1 MGAVGSRFIE
11 RASWLLQLPLET
23 PTIRY
28 EDEASGCTLWLKLD
42 YLLPSGCT
50 KDRMATNIVAHAIA
64 SGEVSPSTVV
74 VEASSGSTSI
84 ALSMVCATVGVQFR
98 AYMPKTVSG
107 ERVLMIRRLG
117 GDVVLTPAEQGMD
130 GAIAALLGDSGTQA
144 DVYAARQFENPR
156 NVFAHRH
163 STGPELIQQVGGR
176 LDGFVAGVGTGGTLM
191 GVAHALRDHGYDTH
205 RRSGDA
211 DRDVHR
217 AGRPG
222 GRRRDTGRRRRHEPA
237 PRPRGRRT
245 RRSGAGA
252 GDRRHSPPRASS
264 VVAAWASARRA
275 GSTSPPHGGSPPASA
290 RGTTSAP
297 SCRTAW
303 SGTSRPRCST
313 TWRRSSRRAR
323 RPDAGPA
330 CLLVEERRVELTLGQ
345 DLDEVLDAEHL
356 SQDAI
361 GEHLGSIGYC
371 ERCAAV
377 ARILWPTKS
386 ETSMHVLTLGVDL
399 VPRGQRSGEP
409 GLRLVPAPVEG
420 VGSTRGTSGS

>member
-1 MGAVGSRFIE
+1 MGAVGSRFVE

-23 PTIRY
+23 PTVRY

-117 GDVVLTPAEQGMD
+117 GEVVLTPAEEGMD

-144 DVYAARQFENPR
+144 DVFAARQFENPR

-191 GVAHALRDHGYDTH
+191 GVAHALRDHGYDSTV
-205 RRSGDA
+205 A
-211 DRDVHR
+211 R
-217 AGRPG
+217 AMPTATLTAQGNPEVVGGIPG
-222 GRRRDTGRRRRHEPA
+222 VVDGMSRLMDPQAVSLDDPVLVPETEALATAREFGRRGLGIGPSSGLNIAAARRLAARLGPGHHVGTVLP
-237 PRPRGRRT
+237 
-245 RRSGAGA
+245 
-252 GDRRHSPPRASS
+252 DRMERYFSTALFHD
-264 VVAAWASARRA
+264 VAA
-275 GSTSPPHGGSPPASA
+275 
-290 RGTTSAP
+290 
-297 SCRTAW
+297 
-303 SGTSRPRCST
+303 
-313 TWRRSSRRAR
+313 
-323 RPDAGPA
+323 
-330 CLLVEERRVELTLGQ
+330 EL
-345 DLDEVLDAEHL
+345 
-356 SQDAI
+356 
-361 GEHLGSIGYC
+361 
-371 ERCAAV
+371 
-377 ARILWPTKS
+377 
-386 ETSMHVLTLGVDL
+386 
-399 VPRGQRSGEP
+399 
-409 GLRLVPAPVEG
+409 
-420 VGSTRGTSGS
+420 

>member
-1 MGAVGSRFIE
+1 MGAVGSRFVE

-23 PTIRY
+23 PTVRY

-130 GAIAALLGDSGTQA
+130 GAIAALLGDSGPQT
-144 DVYAARQFENPR
+144 DVFAARQFENPR

-191 GVAHALRDHGYDTH
+191 GVAHALRDHGYDSTV
-205 RRSGDA
+205 A
-211 DRDVHR
+211 R
-217 AGRPG
+217 AMPTATLTEQGNPEVVGGIPG
-222 GRRRDTGRRRRHEPA
+222 VVDGMSRLMDPQAVGLDDPVLVPETEALATAREFGRRGLGIGPSSGLNIAAARRLAARLGPGHHVGTVLP
-237 PRPRGRRT
+237 
-245 RRSGAGA
+245 
-252 GDRRHSPPRASS
+252 DRMERYFSTALFHD
-264 VVAAWASARRA
+264 VAA
-275 GSTSPPHGGSPPASA
+275 
-290 RGTTSAP
+290 
-297 SCRTAW
+297 
-303 SGTSRPRCST
+303 
-313 TWRRSSRRAR
+313 
-323 RPDAGPA
+323 
-330 CLLVEERRVELTLGQ
+330 EL
-345 DLDEVLDAEHL
+345 
-356 SQDAI
+356 
-361 GEHLGSIGYC
+361 
-371 ERCAAV
+371 
-377 ARILWPTKS
+377 
-386 ETSMHVLTLGVDL
+386 
-399 VPRGQRSGEP
+399 
-409 GLRLVPAPVEG
+409 
-420 VGSTRGTSGS
+420 

>member
-1 MGAVGSRFIE
+1 MGAVGSRFVE

-23 PTIRY
+23 PTVRY

-117 GDVVLTPAEQGMD
+117 GEVVLTPAEEGMD

-144 DVYAARQFENPR
+144 DVFAARQFENPR

-191 GVAHALRDHGYDTH
+191 GVAHALRDHGYDSTVA
-205 RRSGDA
+205 RAMPTATLTAQGDPE
-211 DRDVHR
+211 VV
-217 AGRPG
+217 GGIPG
-222 GRRRDTGRRRRHEPA
+222 VVDGMSRLMDPEAVGLDDPVLVPETEALATAREFGRRGLGIGPSSGLNIAAARRLAARLGPGHHVGTVLP
-237 PRPRGRRT
+237 
-245 RRSGAGA
+245 
-252 GDRRHSPPRASS
+252 DRMERYFSTALFHD
-264 VVAAWASARRA
+264 VAA
-275 GSTSPPHGGSPPASA
+275 
-290 RGTTSAP
+290 
-297 SCRTAW
+297 
-303 SGTSRPRCST
+303 
-313 TWRRSSRRAR
+313 
-323 RPDAGPA
+323 
-330 CLLVEERRVELTLGQ
+330 EL
-345 DLDEVLDAEHL
+345 
-356 SQDAI
+356 
-361 GEHLGSIGYC
+361 
-371 ERCAAV
+371 
-377 ARILWPTKS
+377 
-386 ETSMHVLTLGVDL
+386 
-399 VPRGQRSGEP
+399 
-409 GLRLVPAPVEG
+409 
-420 VGSTRGTSGS
+420 